1 MARGS
6 NNPGLHFSRER
17 RPKLR
22 STERVETPWMYASWI
37 TAVRAFSAVRR
48 GSSEVRL
55 IGSNELPEAFATAW
69 QELVGDCRKDLA
81 TQGLD
86 PTWFG
91 TNVTVEDVE
100 RVRTALGT
108 ARWSVYGRSYGTT
121 IAMTLTARHPDTLR
135 AVVLDSVYPPNPLLR
150 TRGQTFEAALEHLFA
165 ACHTSNAA
173 PIPPPLPRDASAP
186 RLLLAGSLDPVTPP
200 DFATLAATA
209 MGSKAVLIVFPTRP
223 QDIKEF
229 TPCGAGLITRFIRA
243 PDAALDTS
251 CAARV
256 PPVPLR

>member
-91 TNVTVEDVE
+91 TNVTTNPVHDNREAFSAD
-100 RVRTALGT
+100 
-108 ARWSVYGRSYGTT
+108 
-121 IAMTLTARHPDTLR
+121 
-135 AVVLDSVYPPNPLLR
+135 PPNRQRWRPSPMHGAKPQHPR
-150 TRGQTFEAALEHLFA
+150 AYKRSWSATS
-165 ACHTSNAA
+165 ACG
-173 PIPPPLPRDASAP
+173 PRRSF
-186 RLLLAGSLDPVTPP
+186 R
-200 DFATLAATA
+200 
-209 MGSKAVLIVFPTRP
+209 R
-223 QDIKEF
+223 
-229 TPCGAGLITRFIRA
+229 
-243 PDAALDTS
+243 
-251 CAARV
+251 
-256 PPVPLR
+256 